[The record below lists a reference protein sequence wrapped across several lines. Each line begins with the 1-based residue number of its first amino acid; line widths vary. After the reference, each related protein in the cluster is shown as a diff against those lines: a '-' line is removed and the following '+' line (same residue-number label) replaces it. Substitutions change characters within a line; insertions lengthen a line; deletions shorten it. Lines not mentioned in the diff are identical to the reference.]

1 MLRVATNPF
10 ERIFSARRRPEKAAE
25 PSEAPDQD
33 LEPQDRRNIVVRVP
47 GAPPRTLAIVDA
59 ESSEPSTGAP
69 ATMSDTIDVDTPP
82 AFAFL
87 YDPPLGSVRYRVGYG
102 GRGKGSSWSFAR
114 ALLAHGR
121 ARRLRILCAR
131 EYQSSIKDS
140 VHKILSD
147 QIRALTLQ
155 TFYDVGASSIVG
167 KNGTEFIFKGLR
179 KDIAQIKSTE
189 GVDICWVEEAESVSA
204 KSWETLTPTI
214 RKDGSEIWVSFNP
227 ALPTDATYVKFV
239 VNPEPD
245 AIIRPVSWRD
255 NPWLPKVLF
264 NEQATLLVRDPEA
277 HAHVWGGQPWS
288 RSDAQ
293 VLNGKWRVDEFVADP
308 RSWQGP
314 YYGADWGFSHD
325 PTQLVRLWIADSRLW
340 LDYEAGG
347 VQLDNDATAAAFK
360 EVPGAFDARLQ
371 VQREIR
377 GDAARPETIHEMRR
391 RKLNVIAARKWKGSV
406 EDGIAHLRTYVEIVI
421 HPRCKRAIQD
431 ARLWRYK
438 VDPRTQ
444 EVLPV
449 LQDGNDHTWDA
460 TRYALSPLIRERNLH
475 TNDERPRGGS
485 YVTHGA

>member
-1 MLRVATNPF
+1 MSLRLRAHPF
-10 ERIFSARRRPEKAAE
+10 ETIFAPKRSVELVTDD
-25 PSEAPDQD
+25 SEANGVEHDA
-33 LEPQDRRNIVVRVP
+33 QDRREVVVRVP
-47 GAPPRTLAIVDA
+47 GAAPRVLALVA
-59 ESSEPSTGAP
+59 SEPTEATPDDEAP
-69 ATMSDTIDVDTPP
+69 SSTIDVATPP
-82 AFAFL
+82 AFGYL
-87 YDPPLGSVRYRVGYG
+87 YDPPLGSVRYRVAYG
-102 GRGKGSSWSFAR
+102 GRGKGSSWNFAR

-121 ARRLRILCAR
+121 TKKLRILCAR

-140 VHKILSD
+140 VHKLLSD

-155 TFYDVGASSIVG
+155 GFYEIGASSIVG

-189 GVDICWVEEAESVSA
+189 GVDICWVEEAESVTA
-204 KSWETLTPTI
+204 QSWGTLTPTI
-214 RKDGSEIWVSFNP
+214 RKEGSEIWVSFNP
-227 ALPTDATYVKFV
+227 ALPTDATYAKFV
-239 VNPEPD
+239 VNPEPN
-245 AIIRPVSWRD
+245 AIIRPVSWKD
-255 NPWLPKVLF
+255 NPWLPQVLHD
-264 NEQATLLVRDPEA
+264 EQATLLVRDPEA

-293 VLNGKWRVDEFVADP
+293 VLNGKWRVAEFVALP
-308 RSWQGP
+308 SWQGP

-325 PTQLVRLWIADSRLW
+325 PTQLVRLWVADSRLW
-340 LDYEAGG
+340 VDYEAGG

-360 EVPGAFDARLQ
+360 EMPGVFDVRSG

-377 GDAARPETIHEMRR
+377 ADAARPETIHEMRK

-406 EDGIAHLRTYVEIVI
+406 EDGIAHLRTYAEIVI
-421 HPRCKRAIQD
+421 HPRCKRAVQD

-460 TRYALSPLIRERNLH
+460 ARYALSPMIRQRDEPN
-475 TNDERPRGGS
+475 TNGRPRGGS
-485 YVTHGA
+485 FVSHGA